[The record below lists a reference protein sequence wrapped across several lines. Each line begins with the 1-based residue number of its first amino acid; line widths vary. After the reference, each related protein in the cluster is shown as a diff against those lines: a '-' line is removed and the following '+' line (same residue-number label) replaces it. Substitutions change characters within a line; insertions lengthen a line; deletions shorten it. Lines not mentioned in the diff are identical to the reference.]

1 MKSKLKQLS
10 QQMTE
15 AEAKQK
21 KAELQAELEEK
32 KSKLEK
38 LSRNVNVIS
47 EVRSHYFFR
56 WKFPLGVSYSL
67 WGKVTT
73 WGRFFPI
80 LFVVPLEFLA
90 QFS

>member
-56 WKFPLGVSYSL
+56 
-67 WGKVTT
+67 
-73 WGRFFPI
+73 
-80 LFVVPLEFLA
+80 
-90 QFS
+90 